1 MVHAAGWAGLAWLSH
16 TCLVG
21 ALGPRSETMLPKCG
35 ASRASASP
43 RVVLNC
49 QGASLQLWGRGWE
62 QPATGEWPR
71 VQWAAGGGGAGTRC
85 LRGTAPYTCLSLC

>member
-1 MVHAAGWAGLAWLSH
+1 M
-16 TCLVG
+16 G

-43 RVVLNC
+43 WVVLNC

-71 VQWAAGGGGAGTRC
+71 VQWAAGGVGVEDKAALEINFAFYEIIFSRFLKQTY
-85 LRGTAPYTCLSLC
+85 PQ